1 MAEHIQLTRR
11 DVLRN
16 SLVGASAM
24 AGLGGAARAAA
35 KPEAK
40 TEARLKLCSQER
52 RVPGKS
58 FQEKIKNLEKWGA
71 LGIELHGN
79 PGSKVGEIQK
89 VLADSKISVSA
100 LCWGSA
106 GGKLVSLDKAKR
118 REGIDALKAALD
130 TAGALKANGVIFVPC
145 FHKQSTLKPDALDK
159 IMLEILPGL
168 GDHAV
173 KVGTKVLLEPLRSGE
188 TFYINRLEQAVAI
201 CKQVKHP
208 GVAMMGDFYH
218 MTREEK
224 SEPKA
229 FECAGDLLRHVHIAS
244 RKTRKLPGTDQDNY
258 VDGLRGLKKIGYQQ
272 YISLECGINKGQN
285 AEQAVP
291 ACFDL
296 LRKQWAEA
304 TI

>member
-1 MAEHIQLTRR
+1 MLEHSQMTRR

-16 SLVGASAM
+16 SLVSVSAV
-24 AGLGGAARAAA
+24 AGLSAAARAAA

-40 TEARLKLCSQER
+40 TEAILKLCSQER

-58 FQEKIKNLEKWGA
+58 FQEKIQKLEKWGA
-71 LGIELHGN
+71 TGIELHGN
-79 PGSKVGEIQK
+79 PGGKVGEIKK
-89 VLADSKISVSA
+89 VLADSKIAVSA
-100 LCWGSA
+100 LCWGSC
-106 GGKLVSLDKAKR
+106 GGKLVSTDKAKR
-118 REGIDALKAALD
+118 QEGIDALKSALD

-145 FHKQSTLKPDALDK
+145 FNKQSTLKPDALDK

-173 KVGTKVLLEPLRSGE
+173 KAGTQVLIEPLRSGE

-201 CKQVKHP
+201 CKQVKHA
-208 GVAMMGDFYH
+208 GVAIMGDFYH

-224 SEPKA
+224 CEKTA
-229 FECAGDLLRHVHIAS
+229 FEAAGDLLRHVHIAS

-258 VDGLRGLKKIGYQQ
+258 VEGLRGLKKIGYQQ

-285 AEQAVP
+285 PEEAVP

-304 TI
+304 

>member
-1 MAEHIQLTRR
+1 MVEHSLLTRR

-16 SLVGASAM
+16 SLVGAGAM
-24 AGLGGAARAAA
+24 AAFGSAARAAA

-40 TEARLKLCSQER
+40 TEAILKLCSQER

-58 FQEKIKNLEKWGA
+58 FQEKIQKLDQWGA
-71 LGIELHGN
+71 LGIELGGN

-89 VLADSKISVSA
+89 VLADSKIGVSA
-100 LCWGSA
+100 LCWGSC
-106 GGKLVSLDKAKR
+106 GGKLVSMDKAKR
-118 REGIDALKAALD
+118 QEGIDALKSALD

-159 IMLEILPGL
+159 ILLEILPGL
-168 GDHAV
+168 GEHAA
-173 KVGTKVLLEPLRSGE
+173 KVGTRVLIEPLRSGE

-201 CKQVKHP
+201 CRQVKHP
-208 GVAMMGDFYH
+208 GVAIMGDFYH

-229 FECAGDLLRHVHIAS
+229 FEGAGDLLRHVHIAS
-244 RKTRKLPGTDQDNY
+244 RKTRKLPGTDQDTY
-258 VDGLRGLKKIGYQQ
+258 VDGFRGLKRIGYQQ
-272 YISLECGINKGQN
+272 YISLECGIEKGQD
-285 AEQAVP
+285 AEKAIP
-291 ACFDL
+291 ACFRMLD
-296 LRKQWAEA
+296 RQWAEA

>member
-1 MAEHIQLTRR
+1 MQEHSQMTRR

-16 SLVGASAM
+16 SLVGVGAV
-24 AGLGGAARAAA
+24 AGLSAAARAAA
-35 KPEAK
+35 RPTAK
-40 TEARLKLCSQER
+40 TEAILKLCSQER

-58 FQEKIKNLEKWGA
+58 FQEKIQKLEKWGA
-71 LGIELHGN
+71 AGIELNGD
-79 PGSKVGEIQK
+79 PSGRVKEIQK
-89 VLADSKISVSA
+89 VLADSKIAVSA
-100 LCWGSA
+100 LCWGSC
-106 GGKLVSLDKAKR
+106 GGKLVSMDKAKR
-118 REGIDALKAALD
+118 QEGIDAMKSALD
-130 TAGALKANGVIFVPC
+130 AGGALKANGVIFVPC
-145 FHKQSTLKPDALDK
+145 FNKQSTLKPDALDK
-159 IMLEILPGL
+159 ILLEILPGL
-168 GDHAV
+168 GEHAA
-173 KVGTKVLLEPLRSGE
+173 KVGTCVLIEPLRSGE

-244 RKTRKLPGTDQDNY
+244 RKTRKLPGTDQDTY
-258 VDGLRGLKKIGYQQ
+258 VDGFRGLKRIGYQQ
-272 YISLECGINKGQN
+272 YVSLECGINKGQN
-285 AEQAVP
+285 AEKAIP